1 MSFEKSFR
9 LSSYALLLSGFLT
22 LLGAD
27 GTSAL
32 SSVLYLAA
40 IALSWSWP
48 ERDLSGARQTI
59 VFVLSLAVF
68 ALDSSFYSGFVS
80 ATVHLLMLISLVKLF
95 ARKRD
100 RDYLLLY
107 FISFAYVLVASTFTM
122 SVFFLINALAYLF
135 FAILALILFESKRAF
150 DENRA
155 MNFLLRG
162 YLNTA
167 MVITILVVLVSIPLF
182 VVIPRGTLG
191 VLRAPN
197 QAAD

>member
-1 MSFEKSFR
+1 MPVR
-9 LSSYALLLSGFLT
+9 
-22 LLGAD
+22 
-27 GTSAL
+27 
-32 SSVLYLAA
+32 
-40 IALSWSWP
+40 P
-48 ERDLSGARQTI
+48 I

-68 ALDSSFYSGFVS
+68 ALDASLYSGFVS

-122 SVFFLINALAYLF
+122 SVVFLISALPYLF
-135 FAILALILFESKRAF
+135 FAILALTLFESKRAF
-150 DENRA
+150 DENRGA
-155 MNFLLRG
+155 NFLLRG
-162 YLNTA
+162 YLSTA
-167 MVITILVVLVSIPLF
+167 TLITILVVLVSIPIF

-197 QAAD
+197 QAELQLSGFSKSVSLGDMARFSSTGAW